1 MIDLKAEIDTIQS
14 LIGQADPDTRHHHE
28 PDLRHMIERLRAND
42 MAVPAP
48 VKRLHQILL
57 SEAIEAQFDNLPV

>member
-1 MIDLKAEIDTIQS
+1 
-14 LIGQADPDTRHHHE
+14 
-28 PDLRHMIERLRAND
+28 MIERLRAND
-42 MAVPAP
+42 LAVPAP